1 MPEFKY
7 SFEDLCKVVPLLT
20 RNSSSPLNPTELN
33 PLIKKLLERFHGS
46 YISGIGGH
54 SVIVSVNK
62 DIVAK
67 VALRANDP
75 HLSHEQAVF
84 EMLDRAPC
92 PSIVRTFLRRP
103 DITFMEALRRGSLHD
118 RMICDTSKIPVL
130 LWMKR
135 LSEADACIEHHGLVH
150 ADINP
155 QNILFDDND
164 LPILCDLDHAIQIGD
179 DLDVGYEPYVRCRRR
194 GQAGGQYGVAGPI
207 TEQFALGSIFW
218 YITRGTELYQD
229 LPGPEQ
235 VERLMNGDLPATDP
249 SNQIDRIISD
259 CWLGKFSTIAELSE
273 HIQSLV
279 AFDEQHQAA
288 KTQCEAFYNQLLDD
302 SATLDGAETCRI
314 APAG

>member
-1 MPEFKY
+1 MPKFKY

-20 RNSSSPLNPTELN
+20 RNLSSPLNPTELN
-33 PLIKKLLERFHGS
+33 PLIKKLLERFYGS
-46 YISGIGGH
+46 YISSIGGH

-62 DIVAK
+62 NIVAK

-92 PSIVRTFLRRP
+92 PSIVMTFLRRP

-118 RMICDTSKIPVL
+118 CIICDTSKIPVL

-150 ADINP
+150 TDINP

-194 GQAGGQYGVAGPI
+194 GQAGG
-207 TEQFALGSIFW
+207 
-218 YITRGTELYQD
+218 
-229 LPGPEQ
+229 
-235 VERLMNGDLPATDP
+235 
-249 SNQIDRIISD
+249 
-259 CWLGKFSTIAELSE
+259 
-273 HIQSLV
+273 
-279 AFDEQHQAA
+279 
-288 KTQCEAFYNQLLDD
+288 
-302 SATLDGAETCRI
+302 
-314 APAG
+314 